1 MQFSENFGLKNIM
14 ILVDLNQVMI
24 SNLMG
29 QLYSS
34 KTNEVDEDLLR
45 HMVLNGIRSYRN
57 KFSEE
62 YGELVICC
70 DDTNNWRKDSFPY
83 YKAHRK
89 TNRDESDLDWPNIFN
104 CLNNIRDELKEFFP
118 YKHIRVNR
126 CEADDIIG
134 TICHTEGV
142 ALGDGKEK
150 ILVLSGDKDFIQL
163 HGPNVK
169 QYNPVLNKF
178 VGKGEDPVIYIKE
191 HILKGDRSDGVPN
204 VLSDDNVFIEG
215 RRQRPLSKKKID
227 AWVNEVFMTFT
238 EEEQKNYS
246 RNRRLIDLSCIPPEL
261 EEKIIN
267 EFIDAK
273 VASRDKILNYFITKK
288 LKTLIEVI
296 DEF

>member
-1 MQFSENFGLKNIM
+1 M
-14 ILVDLNQVMI
+14 IIVDINQIMI
-24 SNLMG
+24 SNLMVQING
-29 QLYSS
+29 RNAVEL
-34 KTNEVDEDLLR
+34 NEDLVR
-45 HMVLNGIRSYRN
+45 HMVLNSLRGHN
-57 KFSEE
+57 KKFRKE
-62 YGELVICC
+62 YGEMVIAC
-70 DDTNNWRKDSFPY
+70 DSKNVWRREIFPN
-83 YKAHRK
+83 YKAGRK
-89 TNRDESDLDWPNIFN
+89 ATREKSQHDWDAIFSMLHTIKDE
-104 CLNNIRDELKEFFP
+104 IRSFLP
-118 YKHIRVNR
+118 YKVIELETA
-126 CEADDIIG
+126 EADDIIATLVKRIQNQVG
-134 TICHTEGV
+134 PNH
-142 ALGDGKEK
+142 EK
-150 ILVLSGDKDFIQL
+150 KVLILSGDKDFIQL